1 MYSETTKLVLVTLVL
16 IVLLLSSC
24 SSRQPPPTT
33 LPPTDRLPR
42 SMKGYELYS
51 WQVGSE
57 WYFALSTA
65 TNRLKT
71 YEEITAGENKLDPQW
86 TRVVVEGIH
95 DLEATLEQVPPG
107 TLVVWMGP
115 KTLKQYGTKPRD
127 LVLPPSRTL
136 RAVEAYCQDLGIRLQ
151 VEQ

>member
-1 MYSETTKLVLVTLVL
+1 MCPETTKLVLVTLVL
-16 IVLLLSSC
+16 ILLLLSSC

-33 LPPTDRLPR
+33 LPPTDKLPR

-51 WQVGSE
+51 WQVGTE
-57 WYFALSTA
+57 WYFSLSTA

-71 YEEITAGENKLDPQW
+71 YDEITAGETTLDPQW
-86 TRVVVEGIH
+86 TRLVVHGTH
-95 DLEATLEQVPPG
+95 NLEATLEQIPPG

-115 KTLKQYGTKPRD
+115 KTLKRFGSKPRD
-127 LVLPPSRTL
+127 LVLPPSRTV
-136 RAVEAYCQDLGIRLQ
+136 RAIEAYCQELDIRLQ